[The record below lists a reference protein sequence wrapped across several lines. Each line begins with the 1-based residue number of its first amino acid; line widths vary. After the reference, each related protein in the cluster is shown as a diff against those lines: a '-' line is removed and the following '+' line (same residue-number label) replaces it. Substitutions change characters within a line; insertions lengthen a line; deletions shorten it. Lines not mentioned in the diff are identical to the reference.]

1 MVRSSAI
8 SSVGQAGADELVKT
22 SIDSG
27 INFFDTADNYTEGES
42 ERVAPQRGSLSFH
55 RERVI
60 RTAAWGFLEDDEP
73 REYRKRRDHQRLI
86 IVDVCDD
93 VRLLRDVASRVA
105 RRPRSHRY
113 LELLR
118 RL

>member
-73 REYRKRRDHQRLI
+73 REYRKRRDHQQLVI
-86 IVDVCDD
+86 GDVCDD
-93 VRLLRDVASRVA
+93 LRLLRDVERRAWRVG
-105 RRPRSHRY
+105 RGHIGT
-113 LELLR
+113 
-118 RL
+118 